1 MFDQTIQI
9 EEDNDYEFKNE
20 SRNES
25 DSDSFTE
32 EELNERLSSWTSFQ
46 LSRSRLKTA
55 SNNSAFF
62 AGFGIISIV
71 EVKLGNDDEHPLPD
85 LLLYYLAITSVLQ
98 AAVHLM
104 IILIGN
110 CIIPHIDAAAEY
122 CESYHELIEIESPH
136 AQMKNIIDVAWIIS
150 TTIGTILFMIQL
162 ISVVISK
169 YWQYSGIGSPDYSD
183 IYDLSSQGKLFG
195 FVSAVILVLTIVIAI
210 IYFIYLYRELE
221 SFTRN
226 RFRMKKKIRDAEM
239 RTPSRIF
246 FTQIWT
252 RKFGGTVD

>member
-9 EEDNDYEFKNE
+9 EEDNDYGFRNESCNEFRNESFNEFRNESRNESCNEFRNE

-32 EELNERLSSWTSFQ
+32 EEVNERLSSWASFQ
-46 LSRSRLKTA
+46 LCRSRLKTA

-71 EVKLGNDDEHPLPD
+71 EGNLGKDDEHPLPD
-85 LLLYYLAITSVLQ
+85 PLVYYLAITSVLQ
-98 AAVHLM
+98 VAVHLM

-136 AQMKNIIDVAWIIS
+136 AQMKSIIDVAWIVS

-195 FVSAVILVLTIVIAI
+195 FVSAVILALTIVIAI
-210 IYFIYLYRELE
+210 IYLHI
-221 SFTRN
+221 SV
-226 RFRMKKKIRDAEM
+226 
-239 RTPSRIF
+239 SRA
-246 FTQIWT
+246 
-252 RKFGGTVD
+252 

>member
-1 MFDQTIQI
+1 MLDQTIQI
-9 EEDNDYEFKNE
+9 EEDNDYEFKHE

-25 DSDSFTE
+25 DSDSFKE
-32 EELNERLSSWTSFQ
+32 EELNECLSSWASCQ

-71 EVKLGNDDEHPLPD
+71 EVISESGDEHPLPD
-85 LLLYYLAITSVLQ
+85 PLLYYLAITSVLQ
-98 AAVHLM
+98 VAVHLM

-110 CIIPHIDAAAEY
+110 CIIPHIDAAVEY

-136 AQMKNIIDVAWIIS
+136 AQMKSIIDVAWIVS

-169 YWQYSGIGSPDYSD
+169 YWQYSGIGSPDYSN

-195 FVSAVILVLTIVIAI
+195 FVSAVILALTIVIAI

-221 SFTRN
+221 SFMRD
-226 RFRMKKKIRDAEM
+226 RFRVKNKMRDSTV

-246 FTQIWT
+246 FTQIW
-252 RKFGGTVD
+252 RDD